1 MILLGLDDTSEALR
15 RPLAY
20 GGGGG
25 GEEGGGG
32 VEGFLGGIISVGYK
46 MMVESLYDGD
56 YKLHSSIMSFVRFFT
71 GVLQQTC

>member
-32 VEGFLGGIISVGYK
+32 VEGLLGGIISVRYQV
-46 MMVESLYDGD
+46 MVESLYDGD
-56 YKLHSSIMSFVRFFT
+56 YKLHSSNTSFVCFFT
-71 GVLQQTC
+71 GVLQETC

>member
-20 GGGGG
+20 GGGEGGGG

-46 MMVESLYDGD
+46 MMVESLCDGD
-56 YKLHSSIMSFVRFFT
+56 YKLHSSIMSFV
-71 GVLQQTC
+71 

>member
-32 VEGFLGGIISVGYK
+32 VEGFLSGIISVGYQ

-56 YKLHSSIMSFVRFFT
+56 YKLHSANMSFV
-71 GVLQQTC
+71 

>member
-32 VEGFLGGIISVGYK
+32 VEGFLGGTISVGYQ
-46 MMVESLYDGD
+46 MMVESLYYTMEITNYTPPLCLLFD
-56 YKLHSSIMSFVRFFT
+56 SSQV
-71 GVLQQTC
+71 CCK